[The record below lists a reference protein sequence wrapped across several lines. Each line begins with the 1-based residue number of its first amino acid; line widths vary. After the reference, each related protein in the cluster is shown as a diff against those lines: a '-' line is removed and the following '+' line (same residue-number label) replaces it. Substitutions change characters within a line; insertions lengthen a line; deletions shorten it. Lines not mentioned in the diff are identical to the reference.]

1 MQLWFTNS
9 DSTVLQF
16 HEASQ
21 NFVAELR
28 ENMKI
33 GYYLLRR
40 FSCLRPNLNE

>member
-16 HEASQ
+16 HEANQ

-28 ENMKI
+28 ENMKV
-33 GYYLLRR
+33 GYYFLSR
-40 FSCLRPNLNE
+40 FSCLRPELDK